1 MSSQLSAKIT
11 ADTSGFRKSIK
22 DAENVLK
29 GFTAEESA
37 AAGALRKVYDVTQD
51 QVKAYKKVSES
62 MLRATDGTKTIRQ
75 QSNALRDDI
84 ERLKIQWNNLSET
97 AKRSRFG
104 QSMANSIRTAEAQ
117 LRAMQGSMQ
126 ATSAVTATASSS
138 MGGLVSVVG
147 RFAPAVGAGTAA
159 LKVMKDAFFNSEQN
173 IDAWGR
179 TCEAAKGTYQV
190 FLDTI
195 NNGSWANFFSNV
207 DKAQK
212 EMSNLYDLYDTLGST
227 RQNNQ
232 ARIALQERKVNELR
246 RRLTAG
252 EDVKKELKE
261 ADNYLRTLR
270 SQESTAAKTAGR
282 EGIITALGADVPRNV
297 REAVADGFI
306 QGGQDFMNYATKRAA
321 ELGEVTKMGERRWIT
336 APNGMTQ
343 LVKLTPDQYRYQESK
358 ALEYE
363 YKALKNLIDKESNE
377 VLTKGLET
385 YTQGVTLESQIEQ
398 QSRKIESAVKQ
409 KIGAEAKRDKLD
421 MGFSNGFSLEKY
433 ANERMAVAP
442 SSAGLPGS
450 KDISRQMQSAIG
462 SYQTDK
468 RLDHIW
474 DNISKKDL
482 ANEAIS
488 QFGSLN
494 SSMESVYN
502 TLSDLSD
509 IENPF
514 QFFDSLVS
522 VAQNVMNVTNMIDG
536 LQKTMRTL
544 SMVSKVTTA
553 QEVAD
558 SAAKASAS
566 GTEAAADTVAATAS
580 TFKAHSAIPFVGAA
594 IAGTMVAAML
604 IAISSSKN
612 KVPKFANGGIISGP
626 TLGLMGEYGGA
637 VNNPEVVAPL
647 DKLRGMLADNDTQS
661 AGEVR
666 FVIDGNTLSGVLK
679 KVNRLSSRR

>member
-1 MSSQLSAKIT
+1 MTQLSAKIT

-97 AKRSRFG
+97 AKKSRFG

-117 LRAMQGSMQ
+117 LRAMQGTVQS
-126 ATSAVTATASSS
+126 TSAVTTAASSS
-138 MGGLVSVVG
+138 MEGLVSVVG
-147 RFAPAVGAGTAA
+147 RFAPAVGAGTTA
-159 LKVMKDAFFNSEQN
+159 LKVMKDAFFATEQN
-173 IDAWGR
+173 MDEWGR

-195 NNGSWANFFSNV
+195 NNGSWSDFFKNIGN
-207 DKAQK
+207 AQK
-212 EMSNLYDLYDTLGST
+212 EMRNLFDLYDTLGST

-261 ADNYLRTLR
+261 ADNYLRTLKG
-270 SQESTAAKTAGR
+270 QESTAAKTAGR
-282 EGIITALGADVPRNV
+282 EGIVTALGADVPRNV

-306 QGGQDFMNYATKRAA
+306 KGGQDFMNYAVKRVA
-321 ELGEVTKMGERRWIT
+321 ELEKVTKKGESMTVTGPSGIT
-336 APNGMTQ
+336 Q
-343 LVKLTPDQYRYQESK
+343 VVQKTPDQYAYSGSK
-358 ALEYE
+358 TLEYE

-385 YTQGVTLESQIEQ
+385 YTQGVTLEAQIEQ

-409 KIGAEAKRDKLD
+409 KIGAEAKRESLDLGFDLDKYVN
-421 MGFSNGFSLEKY
+421 S
-433 ANERMAVAP
+433 RMAVAP
-442 SSAGLPGS
+442 SSAGLPGN
-450 KDISRQMQSAIG
+450 KEINRQMQSAIG

-468 RLDHIW
+468 SLEHIW
-474 DNISKKDL
+474 DNVSKKDL

-502 TLSDLSD
+502 TLTNLSD

-514 QFFDSLVS
+514 QFFDSLVG

-536 LQKTMRTL
+536 LQKTMRSL
-544 SMVSKVTTA
+544 GMVSKVTTA
-553 QEVAD
+553 QEIAD

-594 IAGTMVAAML
+594 IAGAMIAAML
-604 IAISSSKN
+604 VAISSSKN

-661 AGEVR
+661 TGEVR

>member
-1 MSSQLSAKIT
+1 MSQLSAKIT

-51 QVKAYKKVSES
+51 QVKAYKKISES
-62 MLRATDGTKTIRQ
+62 MLRATDGTKTVKQ
-75 QSNALRDDI
+75 ASNALRNDI

-117 LRAMQGSMQ
+117 LRAMQGTMQ
-126 ATSAVTATASSS
+126 ATSAVTATSSS
-138 MGGLVSVVG
+138 TMGGLVSVIG

-159 LKVMKDAFFNSEQN
+159 LTVMKDAFLATERN
-173 IDAWGR
+173 IDEWER

-195 NNGSWANFFSNV
+195 NNGNWANFFDNV
-207 DKAQK
+207 GKAQK
-212 EMSNLYDLYDTLGST
+212 EMRNLFDLYDELGST
-227 RQNNQ
+227 HQNNQ
-232 ARIALQERKVNELR
+232 ARIVLQERKVNELR

-261 ADNYLRTLR
+261 ADNYLRTLKG
-270 SQESTAAKTAGR
+270 QEATAAKTAGK
-282 EGIITALGADVPRNV
+282 EGIITALGADVPRSV

-306 QGGQDFMNYATKRAA
+306 QGGQDFMRYAVSRVA
-321 ELGEVTKMGERRWIT
+321 ELEKVTKKGESMT
-336 APNGMTQ
+336 VTGPNGITQ
-343 LVKLTPDQYRYQESK
+343 VVQKTPDQYAYSGSK

-363 YKALKNLIDKESNE
+363 YKALKNLIDKESYE
-377 VLTKGLET
+377 VLIKGLET

-409 KIGAEAKRDKLD
+409 KIGAEAKRESLDLGFDLDKYV
-421 MGFSNGFSLEKY
+421 NG
-433 ANERMAVAP
+433 RMAVAP

-450 KDISRQMQSAIG
+450 KEINRQMQSAIG
-462 SYQTDK
+462 SYQTDA
-468 RLDHIW
+468 RLNDVW
-474 DNISKKDL
+474 ANISKKDL

-502 TLSDLSD
+502 TLTNLSD

-514 QFFDSLVS
+514 QFFDSLVG

-536 LQKTMRTL
+536 LQKTMRSL
-544 SMVSKVTTA
+544 GMVSKVTTD

-566 GTEAAADTVAATAS
+566 GTEAAADTVAATAG
-580 TFKAHSAIPFVGAA
+580 TFKAHSSIPFIGIA
-594 IAGTMVAAML
+594 IAGAMVAAM
-604 IAISSSKN
+604 IAAIAASKS

>member
-1 MSSQLSAKIT
+1 MSQLSAKIT

-62 MLRATDGTKTIRQ
+62 MLRATDGTKTIKQ
-75 QSNALRDDI
+75 ASNALRNDI

-117 LRAMQGSMQ
+117 LRAMQGTVQS
-126 ATSAVTATASSS
+126 TSAVTTAASSS
-138 MGGLVSVVG
+138 MEGLVSVVG
-147 RFAPAVGAGTAA
+147 RFAPAISAGAAA
-159 LKVMKDAFFNSEQN
+159 LQVAKDAFFASEKK
-173 IDAWGR
+173 IDDWER
-179 TCEAAKGTYQV
+179 TVEGAKGAYQV
-190 FLDTI
+190 FLDTL
-195 NNGSWANFFSNV
+195 NDGSWADFFSNV

-212 EMSNLYDLYDTLGST
+212 EMRNLYDLYDTLGST

-261 ADNYLRTLR
+261 ADNYLRTLKG
-270 SQESTAAKTAGR
+270 QESTAAKTAGR
-282 EGIITALGADVPRNV
+282 EGIVTALGADVPRNV

-306 QGGQDFMNYATKRAA
+306 KGGQDFMNYAVKRVA
-321 ELGEVTKMGERRWIT
+321 ELEKVTKKGESMTVTGPSGIT
-336 APNGMTQ
+336 Q
-343 LVKLTPDQYRYQESK
+343 VVQKTPDQYAYSGSK
-358 ALEYE
+358 DLEYE

-398 QSRKIESAVKQ
+398 QSRKIESSVKQ
-409 KIGAEAKRDKLD
+409 KIGAEAKRESLDLGFDLDKYVND
-421 MGFSNGFSLEKY
+421 
-433 ANERMAVAP
+433 RMAVAP

-450 KDISRQMQSAIG
+450 KEINRQMQSTIG
-462 SYQTDK
+462 SYQDDK
-468 RLDHIW
+468 RLEHIW

-482 ANEAIS
+482 AQDAIS

-494 SSMESVYN
+494 SSLESVYE
-502 TLSDLSD
+502 TMKGLSD

-514 QFFDSLVS
+514 QFFDSLVN

-544 SMVSKVTTA
+544 AAVSKATTM
-553 QEVAD
+553 QEVSD
-558 SAAKASAS
+558 SLVKAGAK
-566 GTEAAADTVAATAS
+566 GTEAEASTVAAVANTCE
-580 TFKAHSAIPFVGAA
+580 AHSSIPVVGFA
-594 IAGTMVAAML
+594 IAGAMIAAML
-604 IAISSSKN
+604 VAISSSKN

-666 FVIDGNTLSGVLK
+666 FVIDGNALSGVLK